1 MKSVIYTLLVLSLAT
16 LVGCGNSNFMLERGQ
31 NSYQKQDYRQAFLR
45 LEPVAK
51 AGNKEAQ
58 YALGYMYYNGQGV
71 VEDQQQAYKWL
82 QLAAAQGQV
91 DAIKAL
97 SMLKIKT

>member
-1 MKSVIYTLLVLSLAT
+1 MKPILHTLIALSLAT
-16 LVGCGNSNFMLERGQ
+16 LTGCGSSNLMLERGE

-82 QLAAAQGQV
+82 QLAAEQGHV

-97 SMLKIKT
+97 SMLKMRA

>member
-1 MKSVIYTLLVLSLAT
+1 MKPVLKTLMALSVSTM
-16 LVGCGNSNFMLERGQ
+16 VGCAGSNFMLERGES
-31 NSYQKQDYRQAFLR
+31 SYQRQDYRQAFLR

-71 VEDQQQAYKWL
+71 VEDHQQAYKWL
-82 QLAAAQGQV
+82 QLAAEQGQV

-97 SMLKIKT
+97 SMLKTTT